1 MTTALEQ
8 AAKLNADAFKRLH
21 NLYDSE
27 RNAFEQGFLDGAFF
41 RDSQLLTIIAE
52 LQKALEQLQ
61 KEKEHIRQHLL
72 AQTKISNELLDE
84 KEKLNQA
91 LKVAEKALRYMT
103 EDYDCDPADVAD
115 FDKRRADQALEEIKK
130 IMGEG

>member
-1 MTTALEQ
+1 MLQIPALERLVHELS
-8 AAKLNADAFKRLH
+8 KLPSIGPKSAQRLA
-21 NLYDSE
+21 YY
-27 RNAFEQGFLDGAFF
+27 
-41 RDSQLLTIIAE
+41 LLRAPTE
-52 LQKALEQLQ
+52 Y
-61 KEKEHIRQHLL
+61 
-72 AQTKISNELLDE
+72 S
-84 KEKLNQA
+84 EKLNQA